1 MEKELSPAEKLA
13 KKIWPV
19 VLVVAGNAM
28 YALAVRLCL

>member
-1 MEKELSPAEKLA
+1 MEKELSPAGKLR

-28 YALAVRLCL
+28 YALAVRLF